1 MAGTHDDAPDP
12 ATEPEAGPASGGGPD
27 EPSTGKK
34 AQNAE
39 VVPDPDP
46 DAEPGE
52 PEPAA
57 ADRVD
62 RLERHNRSPST
73 GT

>member
-1 MAGTHDDAPDP
+1 MDSSRDDAPDP
-12 ATEPEAGPASGGGPD
+12 TTEPDGPVGGGGPD
-27 EPSTGKK
+27 EPSSGKQ

-39 VVPDPDP
+39 VVPDPD
-46 DAEPGE
+46 AEPGDH
-52 PEPAA
+52 EPAA

-62 RLERHNRSPST
+62 RLERHNRGPST

>member
-1 MAGTHDDAPDP
+1 MGSSRDDAPDP
-12 ATEPEAGPASGGGPD
+12 TTEPDAGPVGGGGPD
-27 EPSTGKK
+27 EPSSGEQ

-39 VVPDPDP
+39 VVPDPD
-46 DAEPGE
+46 AEPGDH
-52 PEPAA
+52 EPAA

-62 RLERHNRSPST
+62 RLERHNRSSST